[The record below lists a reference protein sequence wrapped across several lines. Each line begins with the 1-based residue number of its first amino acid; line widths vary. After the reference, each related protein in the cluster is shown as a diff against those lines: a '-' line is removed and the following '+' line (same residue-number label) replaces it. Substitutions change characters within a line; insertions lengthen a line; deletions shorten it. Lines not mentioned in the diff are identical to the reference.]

1 MNKIFLKSCE
11 RMDEL
16 PDGSIALTVTSPPYW
31 NAIDYDVHTKSKG
44 ANYRYRQNVPY
55 EEYLGFLR
63 RCFTEVKR
71 VTKDGGYLAIVVGT
85 VLLNGKHT
93 PLPFHLVGLLEEIGW
108 EFHQDI
114 IWHKCTAGVKRAGS
128 VIQKPYP
135 GYYYPNIMT
144 EYILIF
150 RKPGESKIYNAIS
163 TERKEESKIQI
174 DSVFTMDT
182 ANNVWHIA
190 PVPPGQYNHPCPFPE
205 EIPYRLITLYS
216 YKGDT
221 VLDPFVG
228 VGTTLKVAH
237 NLGRRWIGYEI
248 IEEYV
253 EESYR
258 RINQPLRLRKQLIV
272 SFDKISHG
280 VKIPAKNPPRTP
292 FTRPWRKKRQKGLE
306 PIRLF

>member
-31 NAIDYDVHTKSKG
+31 NAIDYEVHTKDKD

-55 EEYLGFLR
+55 EEYMGFLN

-93 PLPFHLVGLLEEIGW
+93 PLPFHLVGLLEGIGW

-114 IWHKCTAGVKRAGS
+114 VWHKCTAGVKRAGS

-150 RKPGESKIYNAIS
+150 RKPGVSKIYNGLPGG
-163 TERKEESKIQI
+163 TKEESKIQI
-174 DSVFTMDT
+174 DSVFTMDI
-182 ANNVWHIA
+182 ANNIWHIA

-205 EIPYRLITLYS
+205 EIPYRLIILYS

-221 VLDPFVG
+221 ILDPFAG

-237 NLGRRWIGYEI
+237 HLGRKWVGYEI
-248 IEEYV
+248 IEDYV
-253 EESYR
+253 EECYR
-258 RINQPLRLRKQLIV
+258 RINQPLRLRKQLIAI
-272 SFDKISHG
+272 FEKIPHG
-280 VKIPAKNPPRTP
+280 VRIPAKNPPRAP
-292 FTRPWRKKRQKGLE
+292 FTRPWRRKKGFDA
-306 PIRLF
+306 IRLF